1 MLNRTSFMVTCNIR
15 QLKTYFMAVKISSVV
30 FPCVVLPLS
39 LCSRNNFAGTFV
51 AEALFKCSLNSRYSC
66 SENDT
71 RIIIEGFSLEIK
83 ATLFARRFSSN
94 HQWNMLRYISMLGEY
109 GMALHGV
116 F

>member
-15 QLKTYFMAVKISSVV
+15 QRTAVKISSVV

-66 SENDT
+66 SENHT
-71 RIIIEGFSLEIK
+71 RIIMVGFSIKLK
-83 ATLFARRFSSN
+83 ATLFARIQFKP
-94 HQWNMLRYISMLGEY
+94 SMEY
-109 GMALHGV
+109 VTIHFDV
-116 F
+116 R